1 MFHPEGPTFVELTW
15 QALTSTS
22 AGYDL
27 LAPKFDHTPFRTPHE
42 VLLQVADVIGPSGS
56 IGNGLDVCCGTGA
69 GMIMLRPLCTDEVVG
84 LDFSDGMLD
93 EARRR
98 FDRAEGSAPGR
109 FVQGDVR
116 EMEIDG
122 EFDVVTCFGAF
133 GHIQRH
139 EQPDFVRA
147 IHRALKPGGR
157 FAFVTSEMPS
167 RTSRLWWIYKSFN
180 AAMRVRN
187 QVLKPEFIMYYLNFT
202 VPEILPMFEEIG
214 FTVALSDAK
223 WERRDYKIAIA
234 TKTG

>member
-42 VLLQVADVIGPSGS
+42 VLLQVADVIGPPGS
-56 IGNGLDVCCGTGA
+56 IGNALDVCCGTGA
-69 GMIMLRPLCTDEVVG
+69 GMIMLRPLCNDEVVG
-84 LDFSDGMLD
+84 LDFSEGMLA
-93 EARRR
+93 EARVR
-98 FDRAEGSAPGR
+98 FQVAQGSAPGR

-116 EMEIDG
+116 EMQFE
-122 EFDVVTCFGAF
+122 EAFDVVTCFGAF

-139 EQPDFVRA
+139 EQPGFLRA

-157 FAFVTSEMPS
+157 FAFVTSEMPTPAS
-167 RTSRLWWIYKSFN
+167 RMFWIYKGFN
-180 AAMRVRN
+180 AVMRVRN
-187 QVLKPEFIMYYLNFT
+187 KLMTPEFIMYYLNFT

-214 FTVALSDAK
+214 FTVTLSDAV

-234 TKTG
+234 TRV